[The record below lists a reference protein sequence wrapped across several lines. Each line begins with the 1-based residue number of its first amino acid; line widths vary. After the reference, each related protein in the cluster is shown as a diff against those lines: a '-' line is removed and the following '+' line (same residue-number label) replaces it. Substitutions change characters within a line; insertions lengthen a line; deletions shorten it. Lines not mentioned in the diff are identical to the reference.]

1 MRRRTKIILGVLLAV
16 PLLAIAATFVILPR
30 LDLAAHAAARATASL
45 GRTVTIEA
53 LRITPGL
60 TTTVDIRGA
69 SLANIEGGSAPQMA
83 TLETATAVLDL
94 LPLLRG
100 EVVLRQVRAEGFSLL
115 LERDAEKRRNWRFG
129 SADPAGPSAPFA
141 AEPPNRSGLPLILDV
156 RLARSE
162 IVFRTS
168 SGNALRSEITTTT
181 IAAPGADQPLTLHV
195 EGAYNAVPVTL
206 TGTLGTPNQLR
217 DGRTPFPLPFRAVAS
232 GTVVTFEG
240 TSTDPLN
247 ADRLEGRLSLDA
259 ESPGAILSMAGAGPG
274 PAIPVKLAGTFHHA
288 GDLWRL
294 IEASGEISDAAFAAP
309 QLQLTEGASGQ
320 PDAILAEIDFTRLD
334 LNAMFGAPPDH
345 PGGEHGDADMPL
357 TFAVAPDP
365 QLRVHATARELS
377 YADLDATE
385 VRLVA
390 SAEPGLIK
398 VETFNLRAFGARIE
412 SSGTLEPSPRG
423 GRVAAEAAM
432 REGNLDTLRR
442 AFGIRSLPAQGPM
455 ESRVAVT
462 AEGETMNA
470 ATRRANV
477 SAVVSMRSGSIAR
490 EVIEMASTDLR
501 ALFRT
506 AQGNTSLT
514 CLLAVVD
521 LRAGQGEAAPLRIR
535 AGTGTISGLAS
546 FDLNRKQLDLVIGSQ
561 SETTSDF
568 ALDIPVRVSGSFADP
583 SIAPARWSS
592 EGRARLAAGD
602 RVAPLPPALRD
613 FARASP
619 CFRAGGR
626 R

>member
-1 MRRRTKIILGVLLAV
+1 MSRRSKIILGVVLAV
-16 PLLAIAATFVILPR
+16 PLLAMAAVFVVLPR
-30 LDLAAHAAARATASL
+30 LDLAAQAAARATAAL
-45 GRTVTIEA
+45 GRTVTIGS

-60 TTTVDIRGA
+60 TTTVAIRDA
-69 SLANIEGGSAPQMA
+69 RLANIEGGSAPQMA

-94 LPLLRG
+94 LPLLHG
-100 EVVLRQVRAEGFSLL
+100 EVVLRQVQAEGFSLL

-129 SADPAGPSAPFA
+129 SADPAGPAAPFSP
-141 AEPPNRSGLPLILDV
+141 EPPDRSGLPLILDV
-156 RLARSE
+156 RFARSE
-162 IVFRTS
+162 VVFRTS
-168 SGNALRSEITTTT
+168 GGTALRSEITTAT
-181 IAAPGADQPLTLHV
+181 IAAPAADQPLTLRV
-195 EGAYNAVPVTL
+195 EGAYNAVPVTMA
-206 TGTLGTPNQLR
+206 GTLGTPNQLR
-217 DGRTPFPLPFRAVAS
+217 DGRTPFPVPVRVTAPE
-232 GTVVTFEG
+232 TVLAFEG

-247 ADRLEGRLSLDA
+247 FDRLEGRLSLEA
-259 ESPGAILSMAGAGPG
+259 QSPGAILSMAGAGPG

-294 IEASGEISDAAFAAP
+294 TDADGEISDAAFAAP
-309 QLQLTEGASGQ
+309 RLQFTEGASGQ
-320 PDAILAEIDFTRLD
+320 PDAIVAAVDFTRLD
-334 LNAMFGAPPDH
+334 LNALFGTPPQQ

-365 QLRVHATARELS
+365 QLQVRATARELA

-398 VETFNLRAFGARIE
+398 VETFNMRAYGARLE

-423 GRVAAEAAM
+423 GRIIAEVAM
-432 REGNLDTLRR
+432 LDGNLDTLRR
-442 AFGIRSLPAQGPM
+442 AFGIRPLPARGPM
-455 ESRVAVT
+455 EARIAIT

-477 SAVVSMRSGSIAR
+477 SAVASMRSGSIAR

-506 AQGNTSLT
+506 AQGHTPLT

-521 LRAGQGEAAPLRIR
+521 IRTGRGEAAPLRIR

-546 FDLNRKQLDLVIGSQ
+546 FDLNRKQMDLVIGSQ

-583 SIAPARWSS
+583 SIAPARWSG

-602 RVAPLPPALRD
+602 RVAPLPQALRD
-613 FARASP
+613 FAQQNP